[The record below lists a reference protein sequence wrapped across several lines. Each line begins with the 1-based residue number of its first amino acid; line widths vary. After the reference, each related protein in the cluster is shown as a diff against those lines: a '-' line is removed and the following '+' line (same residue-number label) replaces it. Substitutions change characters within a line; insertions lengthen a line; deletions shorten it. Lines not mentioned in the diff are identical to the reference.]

1 LIEKKGQTEGNDF
14 MVLQIGCCAFG
25 DFFNIVSAAYIAYF
39 ADFCG
44 LYEYAAQF
52 TAGILNPA

>member
-1 LIEKKGQTEGNDF
+1 

-25 DFFNIVSAAYIAYF
+25 DFLNIVSAAYIAYF
-39 ADFCG
+39 TDFCG

-52 TAGILNPA
+52 AAGIFNPA